1 MDSLDRTYLTSEN
14 CFLSMSQTRCVRA
27 PAYSFSAVPDLCGPG
42 AGAPVR
48 RVNAWRP
55 EAGPRRLQTR
65 MRLRSLLTCRAARF
79 LTDHRP
85 APVHGLALGT
95 PVLDIFSNITLSG
108 QPFAI
113 TSLEIQAPLLSFT
126 MSLICRFLHS
136 ICHHLL

>member
-14 CFLSMSQTRCVRA
+14 CFLSLSQSHCLRG

-65 MRLRSLLTCRAARF
+65 MRLRSLAAHLPRGPVPNRPQTSTGPRPGAGDPGSRHF
-79 LTDHRP
+79 LKHHLIGPAFCDHLI
-85 APVHGLALGT
+85 GNTGT
-95 PVLDIFSNITLSG
+95 PSVIHHVLNLPFSS
-108 QPFAI
+108 
-113 TSLEIQAPLLSFT
+113 
-126 MSLICRFLHS
+126 
-136 ICHHLL
+136 